1 MPHTQAHSCDGG
13 GGSPVD
19 DADEVSFLA
28 GYLENLTELG
38 APAPLEDPDE
48 APSAHREYLE
58 DVEAQNQEQKALNHR
73 DSYRERDNSKRRTLH
88 RLNNY
93 PDSSSRHHNPLPS
106 ETVTIDDSRIDE
118 IESGGDDDQEYAA
131 SPALANVTDAISA
144 DIVENPEDA
153 RLFSQHN
160 LEEEVDQ
167 GSSSASV
174 SQEEKPAP
182 APAPESGTAR
192 RRRVRIRIKTHI
204 FILGHLIFFSILGTL
219 ARLGL
224 AALTTYPTGI
234 PFARSLWPNF
244 TGSLILGFLSESSE
258 LLHHP
263 RTTRSITR
271 AYSDAAQTTRKTRYL
286 GDTEERAGSPAK
298 KVRQG
303 SVAKGPAKEILVPIP
318 LHIGLTSGFCGSFTT
333 FSTFMLDCF
342 KALSG
347 IATPKSG
354 SSPPSPGRNFMA
366 VAGVLLI
373 TIGLSTAG
381 LRAGAHVAVFL
392 NGFERRLPRRLVH
405 WLDYVSLVLGLG
417 SWVVIV
423 VLAILAPDLA
433 QVGVAGRQMVL
444 ALSLAPL
451 GCLLRFILSLR
462 MNSLAVGFPL
472 GTFAANVFGSL
483 VQAVSWDLQ
492 RLPAAGGAGSRMLGG
507 FVSCQVL
514 QGVEDGFCG
523 CATTVST
530 WILELAALK
539 RRHAYRYGL
548 VTLAV
553 GLGIFVV
560 VSGSLQWTVGLAQ
573 PVCTTI

>member
-1 MPHTQAHSCDGG
+1 MPHTQAHSHDEE
-13 GGSPVD
+13 GSSLGD
-19 DADEVSFLA
+19 DADELSFLA
-28 GYLENLTELG
+28 GDLENLTELRS
-38 APAPLEDPDE
+38 PAPLEDPDE
-48 APSAHREYLE
+48 VPSAHREYLE
-58 DVEAQNQEQKALNHR
+58 DVEAQNQEQYDLNHR
-73 DSYRERDNSKRRTLH
+73 ESYRERDDSEARKLH
-88 RLNNY
+88 GINNY
-93 PDSSSRHHNPLPS
+93 PGSPSRHHNPHPS
-106 ETVTIDDSRIDE
+106 ETVMMSDGGMDE
-118 IESGGDDDQEYAA
+118 VESGGEDDQEYTA
-131 SPALANVTDAISA
+131 SPALANVTDAIHT
-144 DIVENPEDA
+144 DIVDNPEDN
-153 RLFSQHN
+153 RLSPHRK
-160 LEEEVDQ
+160 LDEESGQ
-167 GSSSASV
+167 SSSSASA
-174 SQEEKPAP
+174 SQEEKSEPAP
-182 APAPESGTAR
+182 KSATAR
-192 RRRVRIRIKTHI
+192 RKRVRIRIKTHI
-204 FILGHLIFFSILGTL
+204 FIFAHLIFFSILGTL

-224 AALTTYPTGI
+224 AVLTTYPTGI
-234 PFARSLWPNF
+234 SFAHSLWPNF

-263 RTTRSITR
+263 RSARSITR
-271 AYSDAAQTTRKTRYL
+271 AAQATRNTRRL
-286 GDTEERAGSPAK
+286 GDTAEMAGSPAK
-298 KVRQG
+298 KVREG
-303 SVAKGPAKEILVPIP
+303 SVAKASAKEIRVPIP

-354 SSPPSPGRNFMA
+354 PSPPSPGRNFMA

-373 TIGLSTAG
+373 TVGLSAAG
-381 LRAGAHVAVFL
+381 LRAGAHMAVFL
-392 NGFERRLPRRLVH
+392 NSFERRLPRRLVH

-417 SWVVIV
+417 GWVVIV
-423 VLAILAPDLA
+423 VLAILAPDLDK
-433 QVGVAGRQMVL
+433 VGVAGRQMVL

-451 GCLLRFILSLR
+451 GCLLRFALSLR

-472 GTFAANVFGSL
+472 GTFAANAFGSL
-483 VQAVSWDLQ
+483 VQAVTWDLQ
-492 RLPAAGGAGSRMLGG
+492 RLPAAGGSGSRMLGG

-573 PVCTTI
+573 PVCTAI

>member
-1 MPHTQAHSCDGG
+1 MSHTQAKSRGEG

-19 DADEVSFLA
+19 DADELSFPA
-28 GYLENLTELG
+28 GDLENLTELG

-58 DVEAQNQEQKALNHR
+58 DREAQNQEQNALNHR
-73 DSYRERDNSKRRTLH
+73 ESYQRRDDSVRTLH
-88 RLNNY
+88 GINNN
-93 PDSSSRHHNPLPS
+93 PGSPSRHHNPLPS
-106 ETVTIDDSRIDE
+106 ETATMGNCGMDE
-118 IESGGDDDQEYAA
+118 VESGGEHVQEYAA
-131 SPALANVTDAISA
+131 SPRLANVTDTISA
-144 DIVENPEDA
+144 DIVENPEDT
-153 RLFSQHN
+153 RFFSHHN
-160 LEEEVDQ
+160 LDEGSSQV
-167 GSSSASV
+167 SSSASA

-182 APAPESGTAR
+182 VPESVTAK
-192 RRRVRIRIKTHI
+192 RRRVRIRIKTQI
-204 FILGHLIFFSILGTL
+204 FIFAHLIFFSILGTL

-224 AALTTYPTGI
+224 AVLTTYPTSI
-234 PFARSLWPNF
+234 SFAHSLWPNF

-263 RTTRSITR
+263 RTARSITR
-271 AYSDAAQTTRKTRYL
+271 ASPDAARTTRKTRHP
-286 GDTEERAGSPAK
+286 GDTEERAGGPAE
-298 KVRQG
+298 KVREG
-303 SVAKGPAKEILVPIP
+303 LVAKAPAREILEPIP
-318 LHIGLTSGFCGSFTT
+318 LYIGLTSGFCGSFTT

-347 IATPKSG
+347 IATPESG
-354 SSPPSPGRNFMA
+354 PSPPSPGRNFMA

-373 TIGLSTAG
+373 TVGLSAAG
-381 LRAGAHVAVFL
+381 LRAGAHMAVFV
-392 NGFERRLPRRLVH
+392 NGFERCLPRRLVY
-405 WLDYVSLVLGLG
+405 WLDYASLVLGLG
-417 SWVVIV
+417 AWIVII
-423 VLAILAPDLA
+423 VLAILGPDLA
-433 QVGVAGRQMVL
+433 QVGVAGWQMVL

-451 GCLLRFILSLR
+451 GCLLRFALSLR
-462 MNSLAVGFPL
+462 MNSLAVSFPL
-472 GTFAANVFGSL
+472 GTFAANAFGSL
-483 VQAVSWDLQ
+483 VLAVAWDLQ
-492 RLPAAGGAGSRMLGG
+492 RLPAAGGAESRMLGG

-530 WILELAALK
+530 WILELTALK

-548 VTLAV
+548 ATLAA